1 MTTLTLD
8 NQTYTILAEGHFCQT
23 IIWAEDLIAK
33 VFYSEVDAYWE
44 YDALIECNE
53 INNLLPQAVELIQIE
68 DAYLLVMER
77 LDSISN
83 FTDIPIEDREIMVQE
98 FEETVKELHFEGICH
113 GDIMRPYGVDDYWAN
128 IFITTEGIRLV
139 DIGMVYYYDEPD
151 QLQFKEKCR
160 KDLEDISEF
169 ANYFLF
175 E

>member
-8 NQTYTILAEGHFCQT
+8 NQEYSILAEGHFCQT

-33 VFYSEVDAYWE
+33 VFYSEVDAQWE
-44 YDALIECNE
+44 YDALIQCNE

-83 FTDIPIEDREIMVQE
+83 FTDIPIFNRELMLEE
-98 FEETVKELHFEGICH
+98 FEEAVKELHFEGLCH

-128 IFITTEGIRLV
+128 IFVTTEGIRLV
-139 DIGMVYYYDEPD
+139 DIGMVYYYDEND
-151 QLQFKEKCR
+151 AHQFKERCR
-160 KDLEDISEF
+160 KDLEDIMEF
-169 ANYFLF
+169 AIHFF
-175 E
+175 S